1 MVWAVSLFSVTWLWS
16 RPDTSPWTFLWGHGI
31 PQPAQ
36 AAPSRC
42 GQGATRWLGVGTQV
56 SPGEDMEVLGEP

>member
-16 RPDTSPWTFLWGHGI
+16 WPDASPRAFLWGRGI

-36 AAPSRC
+36 AAPTRC
-42 GQGATRWLGVGTQV
+42 SQGATRWLGVGTQV
-56 SPGEDMEVLGEP
+56 SPGEGMRVLGEP